1 MNQLQV
7 GFARMDVTPMTGI
20 GLIGYYHE
28 RLANGVLDPLELN
41 AMAIACGDDRVV
53 LITMDQEGLTRDCC
67 QDFKNYI
74 SQVTG
79 LPEQAIYIHATHTH
93 TGPYVVKDSENP
105 LEREYYTFLYRRMGD
120 VAKYALAD
128 LTPARMGYGVGT
140 SPEIAFV
147 RRYRMKDGSIQT
159 NPGRQNP
166 NVVEPIG
173 ITDHRVNV
181 LRFDREDG
189 QTLILA
195 NFGNHPDVIGGCRFS
210 ADWPGFTRRTLEQ
223 ALPGSKCIFFN
234 GAQGDVNHIDIRI
247 PEDGFNDGYEY
258 SRHMGRV
265 VAGTVLQV
273 FDKVVYADVDSLR
286 YKQTTVHVPAKRPTP
301 EQIEQAK
308 IIKEIHESGRDDE
321 LPYKGMMR
329 ITVVAEAINFVEL
342 EHGPDS
348 FEMDL
353 SGIAIGNVVLIGIP
367 GEPFSGIGLGL
378 KEAEGW
384 DLILP
389 TCLTNGKHGYF
400 PMQEAFDEGGYES
413 RSSRFQA
420 GVAEY
425 LIAEGKKLMADLRK

>member
-173 ITDHRVNV
+173 ITDHRVN
-181 LRFDREDG
+181 G
-189 QTLILA
+189 
-195 NFGNHPDVIGGCRFS
+195 
-210 ADWPGFTRRTLEQ
+210 RT
-223 ALPGSKCIFFN
+223 
-234 GAQGDVNHIDIRI
+234 
-247 PEDGFNDGYEY
+247 
-258 SRHMGRV
+258 GR
-265 VAGTVLQV
+265 
-273 FDKVVYADVDSLR
+273 
-286 YKQTTVHVPAKRPTP
+286 P
-301 EQIEQAK
+301 
-308 IIKEIHESGRDDE
+308 
-321 LPYKGMMR
+321 
-329 ITVVAEAINFVEL
+329 
-342 EHGPDS
+342 
-348 FEMDL
+348 
-353 SGIAIGNVVLIGIP
+353 
-367 GEPFSGIGLGL
+367 
-378 KEAEGW
+378 
-384 DLILP
+384 
-389 TCLTNGKHGYF
+389 
-400 PMQEAFDEGGYES
+400 
-413 RSSRFQA
+413 
-420 GVAEY
+420 
-425 LIAEGKKLMADLRK
+425 